1 MKEKLPPI
9 RYTYVSTG
17 ELSGHG
23 EIDVVGIFGE
33 AEAEVIDFRR
43 QVQAMLEQG
52 CRQLT
57 VRVNSLGGCLFTAFA
72 MYDTLR
78 SARDAGC
85 TVTAEVHGVAASA
98 ATVFLCAA
106 ERVLMSESSQLM
118 LHAPSTC
125 VWGKLD
131 ELQEQVDSLRD
142 SWQRMCSLYSER
154 MGIPAEELAATL
166 QKDTWYTAAE
176 AINAKLADGIV
187 PALALAD
194 GAEKQPGG
202 LMQAAADIARRTGAW
217 LTRKRA
223 AQAEEQQSDPAATT
237 QQVMQQ
243 RIAMQTE
250 QMEELR
256 GALATSEQELAE
268 AQAEAAAAA
277 TRAAAAEE
285 RADKAVAEVEQVRAA
300 AAAEQA
306 KISARIEQAVAERLA
321 AAPLPSAPAPAEP
334 AAPRLLADAEVT
346 ALINSART
354 GKLIE
359 YSATSRDAWAQ
370 VNRLLASE
378 KMR

>member
-9 RYTYVSTG
+9 RYAYVSTG

-33 AEAEVIDFRR
+33 AETEAVDFRR

-125 VWGKLD
+125 VWGRLD
-131 ELQEQVDSLRD
+131 ELQAQVDSLRD
-142 SWQRMCSLYSER
+142 SWQRMCALYSER

-166 QKDTWYTAAE
+166 QQDTWYTAAA
-176 AINAKLADGIV
+176 AIDAKLADGIV
-187 PALALAD
+187 PALELAD
-194 GAEKQPGG
+194 GTEKQPGG

-243 RIAMQTE
+243 RIAMQAE

-256 GALATSEQELAE
+256 GALTAAEQA
-268 AQAEAAAAA
+268 
-277 TRAAAAEE
+277 RAA
-285 RADKAVAEVEQVRAA
+285 AVAEVEQARAA

-306 KISARIEQAVAERLA
+306 SLSARIEQAVAERLA
-321 AAPLPSAPAPAEP
+321 AAPLPPAPAPAEP
-334 AAPRLLADAEVT
+334 AAPRLMADAEVT
-346 ALINSART
+346 ALIRSART